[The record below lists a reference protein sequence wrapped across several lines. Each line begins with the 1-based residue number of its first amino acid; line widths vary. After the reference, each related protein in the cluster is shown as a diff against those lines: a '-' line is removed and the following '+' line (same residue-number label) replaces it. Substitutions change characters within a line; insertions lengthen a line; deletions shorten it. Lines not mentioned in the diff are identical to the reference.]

1 MPKNKLPNNLTLPYV
16 GLFISTLIWGAAG
29 PIIKYTLDYI
39 PPITFLFLRF
49 LIVCIVM
56 LPYIIY
62 EVQKVKVNSKDYFN
76 LFLFGLLSQT
86 SIVLIFIGLKY
97 TTALD
102 NAIIGV
108 LGSILAVTAGH
119 YFYDEKVDSKV
130 KTGLYLA
137 SFGTIIVVLEPM
149 LIGNNGVN
157 ITERI
162 LGNFLIFLY
171 NITWVIFIIWSKMS
185 MGERSP
191 LLKKT
196 LSFIHL
202 KPMTKEYPPTLITSI
217 SMFVGLITVTPLVL
231 LEILGVFGP
240 IQYFNI
246 MDMGAKGFSGLLYM
260 SLLSSIAAYVIYQ
273 KALKY
278 VNVSDTAF
286 FGYLSP
292 IFTLPIAY
300 LLLNEIPNIFVITG
314 AIFIAIGIYIAGKN
328 SHNGES

>member
-1 MPKNKLPNNLTLPYV
+1 
-16 GLFISTLIWGAAG
+16 
-29 PIIKYTLDYI
+29 
-39 PPITFLFLRF
+39 
-49 LIVCIVM
+49 
-56 LPYIIY
+56 
-62 EVQKVKVNSKDYFN
+62 
-76 LFLFGLLSQT
+76 
-86 SIVLIFIGLKY
+86 
-97 TTALD
+97 
-102 NAIIGV
+102 
-108 LGSILAVTAGH
+108 
-119 YFYDEKVDSKV
+119 
-130 KTGLYLA
+130 
-137 SFGTIIVVLEPM
+137 
-149 LIGNNGVN
+149 
-157 ITERI
+157 
-162 LGNFLIFLY
+162 LIFLY